1 LYAVYNLNRGCH
13 WDIKLASFS
22 PPAGK
27 NAETG
32 FMRSPVCPIKKK
44 TNRVARDKILIY
56 IVKGNVSII
65 VAFKGKIRNFL
76 NMVAVHIEGPRHP
89 PICLFGTLVLGHC
102 SFK

>member
-1 LYAVYNLNRGCH
+1 MWPRTADLFDRRCGAKLFFIYIRYAHAIFKLYAVYNLNRGCH

-44 TNRVARDKILIY
+44 
-56 IVKGNVSII
+56 
-65 VAFKGKIRNFL
+65 
-76 NMVAVHIEGPRHP
+76 
-89 PICLFGTLVLGHC
+89 PIGWQGIKF
-102 SFK
+102 